1 MMSVFI
7 ILFIFV
13 SAGFMFIAGTK
24 LILRFFNTSLMGV
37 PVIFYSAALLI
48 IMTWL
53 MYYVFR
59 VIK

>member
-1 MMSVFI
+1 MMSVLI

-13 SAGFMFIAGTK
+13 SAGFIFVAGAK
-24 LILRFFNTSLMGV
+24 LITRFFNTSLIGV
-37 PVIFYSAALLI
+37 PVIFYSAVLLI

-59 VIK
+59 VVK